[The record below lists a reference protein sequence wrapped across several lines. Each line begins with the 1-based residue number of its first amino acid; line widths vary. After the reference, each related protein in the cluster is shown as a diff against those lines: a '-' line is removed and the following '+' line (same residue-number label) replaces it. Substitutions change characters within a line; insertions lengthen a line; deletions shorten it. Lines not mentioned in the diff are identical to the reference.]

1 MYYPKLKMRYYLKE
15 KYFLRDN
22 PFSITPSM
30 REIVW
35 ANRVEIRERL
45 EGIIETSLSTS
56 PSRIIINWGDWGSG
70 KTHAM
75 LYFSSELFKK
85 MIQEKVNA
93 KVDFISCPI
102 HLPRPTTAGSM
113 GKLLYQE
120 IVRTITIERLQR
132 VMSLIRK
139 ELIDKGY
146 DDLRARKEIE
156 EYLNGLT
163 RRRDFSKIFIRLL
176 GKRLG
181 GLERRFLFGESLTS
195 TELRKL
201 DLIREIESVSDMLD
215 AISLITSLLSQPFRN
230 LPEPY
235 LETFIWID
243 ENEALRDI
251 SPRDVFIFRSIIRD
265 LLDYAPTDVTV
276 FLNFSLSPGQPYS
289 TVEDELGR
297 AVISRVDENVEF
309 PLMKKTDECLNY
321 VGDLF
326 THFRTVHKRNRFFP
340 FTKEA
345 VEYIVTQ
352 RIEKGWLP
360 RDLNKAFSK
369 ALEIG
374 SIKNRKRIDV
384 DFVKENKD
392 IILPKTPTTSSD

>member
-1 MYYPKLKMRYYLKE
+1 MYRPKLKMRYYLKK

-35 ANRVEIRERL
+35 ADRVEIRERL

-75 LYFSSELFKK
+75 LYFSSELFKR
-85 MIQEKVNA
+85 MIEKKLNA

-120 IVRTITIERLQR
+120 IVTAITIERLQR
-132 VMSLIRK
+132 VMALIRK
-139 ELIDKGY
+139 ELVDKRY

-156 EYLNGLT
+156 DYLNGLT

-176 GKRLG
+176 GKRPG
-181 GLERRFLFGESLTS
+181 DLERRFLFGESLTS

-201 DLIREIESVSDMLD
+201 GVIRKIESVSDMLD
-215 AISLITSLLSQPFRN
+215 AISLVTSLLTQPFRD
-230 LPEPY
+230 LPESY

-243 ENEALRDI
+243 ENEALRYI
-251 SPRDVFIFRSIIRD
+251 SPRDVFIFRSLIRD
-265 LLDYAPTDVTV
+265 LLDYAPHDVTV
-276 FLNFSLSPGQPYS
+276 FLNFSLSPGEPYS

-321 VGDLF
+321 VSDLF
-326 THFRTVHKRNRFFP
+326 THFRTAQKRNRFFP

-345 VEYIVTQ
+345 VDYIVTQ

-374 SIKNRKRIDV
+374 FIKNRKRIDV
-384 DFVKENKD
+384 DFVKENED
-392 IILPKTPTTSSD
+392 IILPKTPTAS

>member
-1 MYYPKLKMRYYLKE
+1 MRYYLEE

-75 LYFSSELFKK
+75 LYFSSELFKGL
-85 MIQEKVNA
+85 IQEKLNA
-93 KVDFISCPI
+93 KFDFISCAI

-120 IVRTITIERLQR
+120 IVRTITIKTLQN
-132 VMSLIRK
+132 VMALIRK

-146 DDLRARKEIE
+146 DDLQARKEIE
-156 EYLNGLT
+156 EYLNSLT
-163 RRRDFSKIFIRLL
+163 RRREFSKVLIRLL
-176 GKRLG
+176 GKRPI
-181 GLERRFLFGESLTS
+181 LERRFLFGASLTP

-201 DLIREIESVSDMLD
+201 GVIREIESINDMLD
-215 AISLITSLLSQPFRN
+215 AISLITSVLTQPFRD

-251 SPRDVFIFRSIIRD
+251 SARDVFIFRSIIRD
-265 LLDYAPTDVTV
+265 LLDYAPTDITV
-276 FLNFSLSPGQPYS
+276 FLNFSQSPGQPYS

-309 PLMKKTDECLNY
+309 PYMKKADECLDY

-326 THFRTVHKRNRFFP
+326 THFRTVRKRNRFFP

-345 VEYIVTQ
+345 VEYMVTQ

-374 SIKNRKRIDV
+374 FIKNRKRIDV
-384 DFVKENKD
+384 DFVKERKD

>member
-1 MYYPKLKMRYYLKE
+1 MYQSKLKMQYYLE
-15 KYFLRDN
+15 ERCFLRDN

-35 ANRVEIRERL
+35 ANRVEILERL

-75 LYFSSELFKK
+75 LYFSSELFKRK
-85 MIQEKVNA
+85 IQEKLNA
-93 KVDFISCPI
+93 KFDFISCAI
-102 HLPRPTTAGSM
+102 HLPRPTISGSM

-120 IVRTITIERLQR
+120 IVRTITIETLQK
-132 VMSLIRK
+132 VMALIRK
-139 ELIDKGY
+139 ELIDKEY
-146 DDLRARKEIE
+146 DDLQVRKEIE
-156 EYLNGLT
+156 EYLNSLT
-163 RRRDFSKIFIRLL
+163 RRREFSKVLIRLL
-176 GKRLG
+176 GKTPI
-181 GLERRFLFGESLTS
+181 LERRFLFGESLTP
-195 TELRKL
+195 TERRRLGVV
-201 DLIREIESVSDMLD
+201 REIESINDMLD
-215 AISLITSLLSQPFRN
+215 AISLITNLLTQPFKD

-251 SPRDVFIFRSIIRD
+251 SARDVFIFRSIIRD
-265 LLDYAPTDVTV
+265 LLDYAPTDITV
-276 FLNFSLSPGQPYS
+276 FLNFSQSPAQPYS

-297 AVISRVDENVEF
+297 AVMSRVDENVEF
-309 PLMKKTDECLNY
+309 PYMYKTDECLDY
-321 VGDLF
+321 IIDLF
-326 THFRTVHKRNRFFP
+326 THFRTAHKRNRFFP

-369 ALEIG
+369 ALETG
-374 SIKNRKRIDV
+374 FIKNRKRIDV
-384 DFVKENKD
+384 DFVKEKKD